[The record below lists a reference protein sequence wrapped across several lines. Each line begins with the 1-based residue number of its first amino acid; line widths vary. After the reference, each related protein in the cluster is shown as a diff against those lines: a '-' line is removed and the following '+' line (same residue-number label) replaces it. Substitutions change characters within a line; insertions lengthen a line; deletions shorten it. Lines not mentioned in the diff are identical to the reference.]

1 MDQFQQK
8 FVEEALEHVEKLEE
22 NLFELENHQEDYDP
36 ELIQS
41 IFRSMH
47 TIKGSGMMFGF
58 EDLSKFTH
66 NFETIYDLIRNDK
79 LKVTKDIVD
88 LSFESLDYIRK
99 LLDIGEGKLTDPDE
113 IAELNDFINRIVKHF
128 PEGTTLTKGKAEREA
143 EEKAKKEA
151 EAAKA
156 GPKNYLVTIEPM
168 ESLLENGTNPL
179 YTIDDLTAL
188 GEWKTVAFTNKVE
201 PFNKFKPLAMKISW
215 QVLLHTE
222 QDAVNDILDNFIFIE
237 DECKVDIAEL
247 PAGDYLNNEDKLP
260 ELLKNAAE
268 NAKPLTPAD
277 FEQFKQA
284 APAPAPEPVK
294 EEPAA
299 PAPSPEGAAAKK
311 ADKAAPKKEEAKIAT
326 MRVASSKIDELV
338 NAVSELVTMQAQL
351 NLLAEKQGVPAL
363 SAIAEQMEKTT
374 RALRENAFSLSLIPL
389 GGELV
394 RFQRLVRDLSNNLK
408 KNLEFVVEGGEIELD
423 KNIIEHL
430 TDPLM
435 HMIRNSGDHGI
446 ELPEERI
453 AKGKDPKGTIRL
465 KAFYSGS
472 SVIIQLSDDGKGM
485 DPEKIFKKAV
495 EKGVVD
501 ANAKLNKK
509 EILNLIF
516 ASGFS
521 TAEKVSDVS
530 GRGVGMDVVKSKIAE
545 IRGEVTIDS
554 EVDKGT
560 TFTLDLPLTLS
571 IIDGLLTKVNGEQ
584 FIFPLSN
591 IERILSP
598 KEVKFNHSGIGNFF
612 EYNGEQSMYIEL
624 NSMFYQMDTL
634 MDTSKIIMV
643 RSGDKHVGIVVDQ
656 IIGEY
661 QIVVKPLGR
670 FLRRIDMI
678 SGASVMGD
686 GSLSLIIDTT
696 RLVNYYNQLRYR
708 KDTNET
714 QEGKEA

>member
-8 FVEEALEHVEKLEE
+8 FVEEALDNVEKLEE
-22 NLFELENHQEDYDP
+22 NLFELENNMENYDP

-66 NFETIYDLIRNDK
+66 NFETIYDLVRNDK
-79 LKVTKDIVD
+79 IKVTKEIVD

-99 LLDIGEGKLTDPDE
+99 LLDIGEGKLTDPAD
-113 IAELNDFINRIVKHF
+113 IAQLEEFIGRITKHF
-128 PEGTTLTKGKAEREA
+128 PAGTTLTKGRAEREA
-143 EEKAKKEA
+143 EEKAKREA
-151 EAAKA
+151 ELAKS
-156 GPKNYLVTIEPM
+156 GPKNYLITIEPM

-188 GEWKTVAFTNKVE
+188 GEWKTVAYTDKVE
-201 PFNKFKPLAMKISW
+201 PFNQFKPLAMRVEW

-222 QDAVNDILDNFIFIE
+222 QDAMNDIKDNFIFIE

-247 PAGDYLNNEDKLP
+247 PAGNYVQGNAKLD
-260 ELLKNAAE
+260 EMLKSAAE
-268 NAKPLTPAD
+268 TSKRLVAAD
-277 FEQFKQA
+277 FEQFKEEAPAKVEESKVEAQPAAQEAKKA
-284 APAPAPEPVK
+284 AP
-294 EEPAA
+294 
-299 PAPSPEGAAAKK
+299 AAAKK
-311 ADKAAPKKEEAKIAT
+311 DEAKIAT

-338 NAVSELVTMQAQL
+338 NAVSEMVTMQAQL
-351 NLLAEKQGVPAL
+351 NLLAEKQGVAAL

-453 AKGKDPKGTIRL
+453 AKGKDPKGTILL

-485 DPEKIFKKAV
+485 DPDKIFKKAV
-495 EKGVVD
+495 EKGLVD
-501 ANAKLNKK
+501 ANANLSKK

-584 FIFPLSN
+584 FIFPLAN

-598 KEVKFNHSGIGNFF
+598 KEVQFNHSGIGNFF
-612 EYNGEQSMYIEL
+612 TYGEEQMMYIEL
-624 NSMFYQMDTL
+624 NSMFYQMDSL

-656 IIGEY
+656 IVGEY

-670 FLRRIDMI
+670 FLRKIDMI

-696 RLVNYYNQLRYR
+696 RLVNYYNQQRYR
-708 KDTNET
+708 KDAKESK
-714 QEGKEA
+714 EGKEA

>member
-8 FVEEALEHVEKLEE
+8 FVEEALDNVEMLEE
-22 NLFELENHQEDYDP
+22 NLFELERNMDNYDP
-36 ELIQS
+36 ELIQR

-58 EDLSKFTH
+58 EDLSRFTH

-79 LKVTKDIVD
+79 LAVTKDIVD
-88 LSFESLDYIRK
+88 LSFESLDYIKK
-99 LLDIGEGKLTDPDE
+99 LLDIGEGKLTNPDD
-113 IAELNDFINRIVKHF
+113 IAQLNEFIGRITKHF
-128 PEGTTLTKGKAEREA
+128 PEGTTLTKGRAEREA
-143 EEKAKKEA
+143 EEKAKREA
-151 EAAKA
+151 EASQN

-168 ESLLENGTNPL
+168 EALLENGTNPL
-179 YTIDDLTAL
+179 YTVDDLTAL

-201 PFNKFKPLAMKISW
+201 AFTQFKPLAMRINW

-222 QDAVNDILDNFIFIE
+222 QDAINDIKDNFIFIE

-247 PAGDYLNNEDKLP
+247 PAGDYIVTGCDGKID
-260 ELLKNAAE
+260 ELLQKAAE
-268 NAKPLTPAD
+268 SGKYLTASD
-277 FEQFKQA
+277 FEQFKQEVKTEVT
-284 APAPAPEPVK
+284 PEASQATTTTDTTTQTTDKKDNNVQ
-294 EEPAA
+294 
-299 PAPSPEGAAAKK
+299 AAKK
-311 ADKAAPKKEEAKIAT
+311 DEAKIAT

-351 NLLAEKQGVPAL
+351 NLVAERQGLPSL

-374 RALRENAFSLSLIPL
+374 RTLRENAFSLSLIPL

-394 RFQRLVRDLSNNLK
+394 RFQRLVRDLSNNLHK
-408 KNLEFVVEGGEIELD
+408 QLEFIVEGGEIELD

-453 AKGKDPKGTIRL
+453 AKGKDPKGTIKL

-485 DPEKIFKKAV
+485 DPDKIFKKAV
-495 EKGVVD
+495 EKGLVSP
-501 ANAKLNKK
+501 NAKLTKK
-509 EILNLIF
+509 ETLNLIF

-591 IERILSP
+591 IEKILSP
-598 KEVKFNHSGIGNFF
+598 KEVEFKNNGVGNVFV
-612 EYNGEQSMYIEL
+612 YDNEQIAYIEL
-624 NSMFYQMDTL
+624 NALFYSMDTL
-634 MDTSKIIMV
+634 MDTAKIIMV
-643 RSGDKHVGIVVDQ
+643 RSGEKRVGIVVDQ
-656 IIGEY
+656 IVGEF
-661 QIVVKPLGR
+661 QIVVKPLGK
-670 FLRRIDMI
+670 FLRKVDMI

-686 GSLSLIIDTT
+686 GSLSLVIDPT
-696 RLVNYYNQLRYR
+696 RLITYHAQQRYR
-708 KDTNET
+708 KDIKEQN
-714 QEGKEA
+714 KEA

>member
-8 FVEEALEHVEKLEE
+8 FVEEALDNVEMLEE
-22 NLFELENHQEDYDP
+22 NLFELEKNMDNYDP
-36 ELIQS
+36 ELIQR

-58 EDLSKFTH
+58 EDLSRFTH

-79 LKVTKDIVD
+79 LAVTKEIVD
-88 LSFESLDYIRK
+88 LSFESLDYIKK
-99 LLDIGEGKLTDPDE
+99 LLDIGEGKLTNPDD
-113 IAELNDFINRIVKHF
+113 IAQLNDFIGRITKHF
-128 PEGTTLTKGKAEREA
+128 PEGTTLTKGRAEREA
-143 EEKAKKEA
+143 EEKAKREA
-151 EAAKA
+151 EAAKN

-168 ESLLENGTNPL
+168 EALLENGTNPL
-179 YTIDDLTAL
+179 YTVDDLTAL
-188 GEWKTVAFTNKVE
+188 GSWRTIAFTNKVE
-201 PFNKFKPLAMKISW
+201 PFTQFKPLAMRINW

-222 QDAVNDILDNFIFIE
+222 QDAVNDIKDNFIFIE
-237 DECKVDIAEL
+237 DECKVEITEL
-247 PAGDYLNNEDKLP
+247 PAGDYIETGCDGKVD
-260 ELLKNAAE
+260 ELLKQAIE
-268 NAKPLTPAD
+268 NEKYLVASD
-277 FEQFKQA
+277 FEQFKQEPKA
-284 APAPAPEPVK
+284 ETVPEPVSK
-294 EEPAA
+294 PQQPQAEKKDNNA
-299 PAPSPEGAAAKK
+299 PVAKK
-311 ADKAAPKKEEAKIAT
+311 DEAKIAT

-351 NLLAEKQGVPAL
+351 NVVAERQGIAAL

-374 RALRENAFSLSLIPL
+374 RTLRENAFSLSLIPL

-394 RFQRLVRDLSNNLK
+394 RFQRLVRDLSNNLHK
-408 KNLEFVVEGGEIELD
+408 QLEFVVEGGEIELD

-453 AKGKDPKGTIRL
+453 AKGKDPKGIIKL

-485 DPEKIFKKAV
+485 DPDKIFKKAV
-495 EKGVVD
+495 EKGLVS
-501 ANAKLNKK
+501 ANAKLSKK
-509 EILNLIF
+509 DTLNLIF

-591 IERILSP
+591 IEKILSP
-598 KEVKFNHSGIGNFF
+598 KEVEFKNSVGNVFI
-612 EYNGEQSMYIEL
+612 YDNEQIAYIEL
-624 NSMFYQMDTL
+624 NSLFYSMDTL
-634 MDTSKIIMV
+634 MDTAKIIMV
-643 RSGDKHVGIVVDQ
+643 RSGEKHFGIVVDQ
-656 IIGEY
+656 IVGEF
-661 QIVVKPLGR
+661 QIVVKPLGK
-670 FLRRIDMI
+670 FLRKVDMI

-686 GSLSLIIDTT
+686 GSLSLVIDTT
-696 RLVNYYNQLRYR
+696 RLINYHMQQRYR
-708 KDTNET
+708 KDMNA
-714 QEGKEA
+714 QNKEA

>member
-8 FVEEALEHVEKLEE
+8 FVEEALEHVERLEE
-22 NLFELENHQEDYDP
+22 NLFELENNMENYDP

-66 NFETIYDLIRNDK
+66 NFETIYDLVRNDK

-99 LLDIGEGKLTDPDE
+99 LLDIGEGKLTDPDD
-113 IAELNDFINRIVKHF
+113 IAQLNDFIARIVQHF
-128 PEGTTLTKGKAEREA
+128 PAGTTLTKGKAEREA
-143 EEKAKKEA
+143 EEKAA
-151 EAAKA
+151 REAAAAQA

-179 YTIDDLTAL
+179 YTVDDLTAL
-188 GEWKTVAFTNKVE
+188 GAWKSVAYTDKVD
-201 PFNKFKPLAMKISW
+201 PFSSFNPLAMRINW
-215 QVLLHTE
+215 QMLLHTE
-222 QDAVNDILDNFIFIE
+222 QDAVNDIKDNFIFIE
-237 DECKVDIAEL
+237 DECKVDIADL
-247 PAGDYLNNEDKLP
+247 PSGDYIVTGGEKLE
-260 ELLKNAAE
+260 ELLKSAAE
-268 NAKPLTPAD
+268 SGKYLTPAD
-277 FEQFKQA
+277 FEQFKQEA
-284 APAPAPEPVK
+284 PVK
-294 EEPAA
+294 PAEEVKPVEQPSQPSVA
-299 PAPSPEGAAAKK
+299 PKAEKKEGGAA
-311 ADKAAPKKEEAKIAT
+311 KKEEAKIAT

-351 NLLAEKQGVPAL
+351 NLLAEKQGIGAL

-394 RFQRLVRDLSNNLK
+394 RFQRLVRDLSNNLHK
-408 KNLEFVVEGGEIELD
+408 QLEFVVEGGEIELD

-446 ELPEERI
+446 ETPEERI
-453 AKGKDPKGTIRL
+453 AKGKDPKGTIKL

-495 EKGVVD
+495 EKGLVD
-501 ANAKLNKK
+501 AGVKLTKK
-509 EILNLIF
+509 ETLNLIF

-554 EVDKGT
+554 EIDKGT
-560 TFTLDLPLTLS
+560 VFTLDLPLTLS

-598 KEVKFNHSGIGNFF
+598 KEVEFNRNGLGNIFI
-612 EYNGEQSMYIEL
+612 YNGEQVTYVEL
-624 NSMFYQMDTL
+624 NSLFYSMDTL

-656 IIGEY
+656 IVGEF
-661 QIVVKPLGR
+661 QIVVKPLGK
-670 FLRRIDMI
+670 FLRKVDMI

-686 GSLSLIIDTT
+686 GSLSLVIDTT
-696 RLVNYYNQLRYR
+696 RLVNYYIQQRYR
-708 KDTNET
+708 KDIKET
-714 QEGKEA
+714 KEA

>member
-8 FVEEALEHVEKLEE
+8 FVEEALDNVEKLEE
-22 NLFELENHQEDYDP
+22 NLFELENNMETYDP

-58 EDLSKFTH
+58 EDLSRFTH
-66 NFETIYDLIRNDK
+66 NFETIYDLVRNDK

-99 LLDIGEGKLTDPDE
+99 LLDIGEGKLTDPDD
-113 IAELNDFINRIVKHF
+113 IAQLNEFIGRITKHF
-128 PEGTTLTKGKAEREA
+128 PEGTTLTKGRAEREA
-143 EEKAKKEA
+143 EEAAKKAA
-151 EAAKA
+151 EAAA
-156 GPKNYLVTIEPM
+156 GGPKNYLVTMEPM

-179 YTIDDLTAL
+179 YTVDDLTAL
-188 GEWKTVAFTNKVE
+188 GEWKTVAFTDKVS
-201 PFNKFKPLAMKISW
+201 PFNEFKPLAMKISW

-222 QDAVNDILDNFIFIE
+222 QDAVNDIKDNFIFIE

-247 PAGDYLNNEDKLP
+247 PSGDYIVGENEKLA
-260 ELLKNAAE
+260 ELLKNASE
-268 NAKPLTPAD
+268 NNKLLVAAD
-277 FEQFKQA
+277 FEPFK
-284 APAPAPEPVK
+284 EEVKTPVK
-294 EEPAA
+294 ETEKPAA
-299 PAPSPEGAAAKK
+299 EAESVPSVAPKAEKKEAGAA
-311 ADKAAPKKEEAKIAT
+311 KKEEAKIAT
-326 MRVASSKIDELV
+326 MRVASQKIDELV
-338 NAVSELVTMQAQL
+338 NAVSEMVTMQAQL

-363 SAIAEQMEKTT
+363 SAIAEAMEKTT

-394 RFQRLVRDLSNNLK
+394 RFQRLVRDLSKNLNK
-408 KNLEFVVEGGEIELD
+408 DLEFVVEGGEIELD

-446 ELPEERI
+446 ETPEERI

-485 DPEKIFKKAV
+485 DPNKIFNKAV
-495 EKGVVD
+495 EKGLVD
-501 ANAKLNKK
+501 PNANLSKK

-554 EVDKGT
+554 EIDKGT
-560 TFTLDLPLTLS
+560 VFTLDLPLTLS

-598 KEVKFNHSGIGNFF
+598 KEVQFNRSGVGNIFI
-612 EYNGEQSMYIEL
+612 YNGEQIMFIEL
-624 NSMFYQMDTL
+624 NSMFYSMDTL
-634 MDTSKIIMV
+634 IDTSKIIMV
-643 RSGDKHVGIVVDQ
+643 KSGDRHVGIVVDQ
-656 IIGEY
+656 IVGEY

-670 FLRRIDMI
+670 FLRKVDMI

-686 GSLSLIIDTT
+686 GSLSLVIDTT
-696 RLVNYYNQLRYR
+696 RLVNFYNQQRYR
-708 KDTNET
+708 KDTKE
-714 QEGKEA
+714 KEA

>member
-8 FVEEALEHVEKLEE
+8 FVEEALDNVEMLEE
-22 NLFELENHQEDYDP
+22 NLFELEKNMDNYDP

-58 EDLSKFTH
+58 EDLSRFTH

-79 LKVTKDIVD
+79 LAVTKDIVD
-88 LSFESLDYIRK
+88 LSFESLDYIKK
-99 LLDIGEGKLTDPDE
+99 LLDIGEGKLTNPDD
-113 IAELNDFINRIVKHF
+113 IAQLNDFIGRITKHF
-128 PEGTTLTKGKAEREA
+128 PEGTTLTKGRAEREA

-151 EAAKA
+151 EAAKN

-168 ESLLENGTNPL
+168 EALLENGTNPF

-188 GEWKTVAFTNKVE
+188 GDWKTVAFTDKVE
-201 PFNKFKPLAMKISW
+201 PFTQFKPLAMRINW

-222 QDAVNDILDNFIFIE
+222 QDAVNDIKDNFIFIE

-247 PAGDYLNNEDKLP
+247 PAGDYIKTGSDGKID
-260 ELLKNAAE
+260 ELLKQAAE
-268 NAKPLTPAD
+268 SGKYLTVAD
-277 FEQFKQA
+277 FEQFKQ
-284 APAPAPEPVK
+284 EPVK
-294 EEPAA
+294 EPTPESTPAA
-299 PAPSPEGAAAKK
+299 TQQATPATDKKEANATAKK
-311 ADKAAPKKEEAKIAT
+311 DEAKIAT

-351 NLLAEKQGVPAL
+351 NVVAERQGIPSL

-374 RALRENAFSLSLIPL
+374 RTLRENAFSLSLIPL

-394 RFQRLVRDLSNNLK
+394 RFQRLVRDLSNNLHK
-408 KNLEFVVEGGEIELD
+408 QLEFVVEGGEIELD

-453 AKGKDPKGTIRL
+453 VAGKDPKGIIKL

-485 DPEKIFKKAV
+485 DPDKIFKKAV
-495 EKGVVD
+495 EKGLVS
-501 ANAKLNKK
+501 ANAKLTKK
-509 EILNLIF
+509 ETLNLIF

-545 IRGEVTIDS
+545 IRGEVSIDS
-554 EVDKGT
+554 EVGKGT

-598 KEVKFNHSGIGNFF
+598 KEVEFKNNGLGNVFI
-612 EYNGEQSMYIEL
+612 YSNEQISYIEL
-624 NSMFYQMDTL
+624 NSLFYSMDTL
-634 MDTSKIIMV
+634 MDTAKIIMV

-656 IIGEY
+656 IVGEF
-661 QIVVKPLGR
+661 QIVVKPLGK
-670 FLRRIDMI
+670 FLRKVDMI

-686 GSLSLIIDTT
+686 GSLSLVIDTT
-696 RLVNYYNQLRYR
+696 RLITYNQQQRYR
-708 KDTNET
+708 NDMKQDK
-714 QEGKEA
+714 KEA

>member
-8 FVEEALEHVEKLEE
+8 FVEEALDNVEMLEE
-22 NLFELENHQEDYDP
+22 NLFELEKNMDNYDP
-36 ELIQS
+36 ELIQR

-58 EDLSKFTH
+58 EDLSRFTH

-79 LKVTKDIVD
+79 LAVTKEIVD
-88 LSFESLDYIRK
+88 LSFESLDYIKK
-99 LLDIGEGKLTDPDE
+99 LLDIGEGKLTNPDD
-113 IAELNDFINRIVKHF
+113 IAQLNDFIGRITKHF
-128 PEGTTLTKGKAEREA
+128 PEGTTLTKGRAEREA
-143 EEKAKKEA
+143 EEKAKREA
-151 EAAKA
+151 EAAKN

-168 ESLLENGTNPL
+168 EALLENGTNPL
-179 YTIDDLTAL
+179 YTVDDLTAL
-188 GEWKTVAFTNKVE
+188 GSWRTIAFTNKVE
-201 PFNKFKPLAMKISW
+201 PFTQFKPLAMRINW

-222 QDAVNDILDNFIFIE
+222 QDAVNDIKDNFIFIE
-237 DECKVDIAEL
+237 DECKVEITEL
-247 PAGDYLNNEDKLP
+247 PAGDYIETCCDGKVD
-260 ELLKNAAE
+260 ELLKQAIE
-268 NAKPLTPAD
+268 NEKYLVASD
-277 FEQFKQA
+277 FEQFKQEPKA
-284 APAPAPEPVK
+284 ETVPEPVSK
-294 EEPAA
+294 PQQPQAEKKDNNA
-299 PAPSPEGAAAKK
+299 PVAKK
-311 ADKAAPKKEEAKIAT
+311 DEAKIAT

-351 NLLAEKQGVPAL
+351 NVVAERQGIAAL

-374 RALRENAFSLSLIPL
+374 RTLRENAFSLSLIPL

-394 RFQRLVRDLSNNLK
+394 RFQRLVRDLSNNLHK
-408 KNLEFVVEGGEIELD
+408 QLEFVVEGGEIELD

-446 ELPEERI
+446 EVPEERI
-453 AKGKDPKGTIRL
+453 AKGKDPKGIIKL

-485 DPEKIFKKAV
+485 DPDKIFKKAV
-495 EKGVVD
+495 EKGLVS
-501 ANAKLNKK
+501 ANAKLSKK
-509 EILNLIF
+509 DTLNLIF

-591 IERILSP
+591 IEKILSP
-598 KEVKFNHSGIGNFF
+598 KEVEFKNSVGNVFI
-612 EYNGEQSMYIEL
+612 YDNEQIAYIEL
-624 NSMFYQMDTL
+624 NSLFYSMDTL
-634 MDTSKIIMV
+634 MDTAKIIMV
-643 RSGDKHVGIVVDQ
+643 RSGEKHFGIVVDQ
-656 IIGEY
+656 IVGEF
-661 QIVVKPLGR
+661 QIVVKPLGK
-670 FLRRIDMI
+670 FLRKVDMI

-686 GSLSLIIDTT
+686 GSLSLVIDTT
-696 RLVNYYNQLRYR
+696 RLINYHMQQRYR
-708 KDTNET
+708 KDMNA
-714 QEGKEA
+714 QNKEA

>member
-8 FVEEALEHVEKLEE
+8 FVEEALDNVEMLEE
-22 NLFELENHQEDYDP
+22 NLFELEKNMDNYDP
-36 ELIQS
+36 ELIQR

-58 EDLSKFTH
+58 EDLSRFTH

-79 LKVTKDIVD
+79 LAVTKEIVD
-88 LSFESLDYIRK
+88 LSFESLDYIKK
-99 LLDIGEGKLTDPDE
+99 LLDIGEGKLTNPDD
-113 IAELNDFINRIVKHF
+113 IAQLNDFIGRITKHF
-128 PEGTTLTKGKAEREA
+128 PEGTTLTKGRAEREA
-143 EEKAKKEA
+143 EEKAKREA
-151 EAAKA
+151 EAAKN

-168 ESLLENGTNPL
+168 EALLENGTNPL
-179 YTIDDLTAL
+179 YTVDDLTAL
-188 GEWKTVAFTNKVE
+188 GSWRTIAFTNKVE
-201 PFNKFKPLAMKISW
+201 PFTQFKPLAMRINW

-222 QDAVNDILDNFIFIE
+222 QDAVNDIKDNFIFIE
-237 DECKVDIAEL
+237 DECKVEITEL
-247 PAGDYLNNEDKLP
+247 PAGDYIETGCDGKVD
-260 ELLKNAAE
+260 ELLKQAIE
-268 NAKPLTPAD
+268 NEKYLVASD
-277 FEQFKQA
+277 FEQFKQEPKA
-284 APAPAPEPVK
+284 EIVPEPVSK
-294 EEPAA
+294 PQQPQAEKKDNNA
-299 PAPSPEGAAAKK
+299 PVAKK
-311 ADKAAPKKEEAKIAT
+311 DEAKIAT

-351 NLLAEKQGVPAL
+351 NVVAERQGIAAL

-374 RALRENAFSLSLIPL
+374 RTLRENAFSLSLIPL

-394 RFQRLVRDLSNNLK
+394 RFQRLVRDLSNNLHK
-408 KNLEFVVEGGEIELD
+408 QLEFVVEGGEIELD

-453 AKGKDPKGTIRL
+453 AKGKDPKGIIKL

-485 DPEKIFKKAV
+485 DPDKIFKKAV
-495 EKGVVD
+495 EKGLVS
-501 ANAKLNKK
+501 ANAKLSKK
-509 EILNLIF
+509 DTLNLIF

-591 IERILSP
+591 IEKILSP
-598 KEVKFNHSGIGNFF
+598 KEVEFKNSVGNVFI
-612 EYNGEQSMYIEL
+612 YDNEQIAYIEL
-624 NSMFYQMDTL
+624 NSLFYSMDTL
-634 MDTSKIIMV
+634 MDTAKIIMV
-643 RSGDKHVGIVVDQ
+643 RSGEKHFGIVVDQ
-656 IIGEY
+656 IVGEF
-661 QIVVKPLGR
+661 QIVVKPLGK
-670 FLRRIDMI
+670 FLRKVDMI

-686 GSLSLIIDTT
+686 GSLSLVIDTT
-696 RLVNYYNQLRYR
+696 RLINYHMQQRYR
-708 KDTNET
+708 KDMNA
-714 QEGKEA
+714 QNKEA

>member
-8 FVEEALEHVEKLEE
+8 FVEEALDNVEMLEE
-22 NLFELENHQEDYDP
+22 NLFELEKNMDNYDP
-36 ELIQS
+36 ELIQR

-58 EDLSKFTH
+58 EDLSRFTH

-79 LKVTKDIVD
+79 LAVTKEIVD
-88 LSFESLDYIRK
+88 LSFESLDYIKK
-99 LLDIGEGKLTDPDE
+99 LLDIGEGKLTNPDD
-113 IAELNDFINRIVKHF
+113 IAQLNDFIGRITKHF
-128 PEGTTLTKGKAEREA
+128 PEGTTLTKGRAEREA
-143 EEKAKKEA
+143 EEKAKREA
-151 EAAKA
+151 EAAKN

-168 ESLLENGTNPL
+168 EALLENGTNPL
-179 YTIDDLTAL
+179 YTVDDLTAL
-188 GEWKTVAFTNKVE
+188 GSWRTIAFTNKVE
-201 PFNKFKPLAMKISW
+201 PFTQFKPLAMRINW

-222 QDAVNDILDNFIFIE
+222 QDAVNDIKDNFIFIE
-237 DECKVDIAEL
+237 DECKVEITEL
-247 PAGDYLNNEDKLP
+247 PAGDYIETGCDGKVD
-260 ELLKNAAE
+260 ELLKQAIE
-268 NAKPLTPAD
+268 NEKYLVASD
-277 FEQFKQA
+277 FEQFKQEPKA
-284 APAPAPEPVK
+284 ETVPEPVSK
-294 EEPAA
+294 PQQPQAEKKDNNA
-299 PAPSPEGAAAKK
+299 PVAKK
-311 ADKAAPKKEEAKIAT
+311 DEAKIAT

-351 NLLAEKQGVPAL
+351 NVVAERQGIAAL

-374 RALRENAFSLSLIPL
+374 RTLRENAFSLSLIPL

-394 RFQRLVRDLSNNLK
+394 RFQRLVRDLSNNLHK
-408 KNLEFVVEGGEIELD
+408 QLEFVVEGGEIELD

-453 AKGKDPKGTIRL
+453 AKGKDPKGIIKL

-485 DPEKIFKKAV
+485 DPDKIFKKAV
-495 EKGVVD
+495 EKGLVS
-501 ANAKLNKK
+501 ANAKLSKK
-509 EILNLIF
+509 DTLNLIF

-591 IERILSP
+591 IEKILSP
-598 KEVKFNHSGIGNFF
+598 KEVEFKNSIGNVFI
-612 EYNGEQSMYIEL
+612 YDNEQIAYIEL
-624 NSMFYQMDTL
+624 NSLFYSMDTL
-634 MDTSKIIMV
+634 MDTAKIIMV
-643 RSGDKHVGIVVDQ
+643 RSGEKHFGIVVDQ
-656 IIGEY
+656 IVGEF
-661 QIVVKPLGR
+661 QIVVKPLGK
-670 FLRRIDMI
+670 FLRKVDMI

-686 GSLSLIIDTT
+686 GSLSLVIDTT
-696 RLVNYYNQLRYR
+696 RLINYHMQQRYR
-708 KDTNET
+708 KDMNA
-714 QEGKEA
+714 QNKEA

>member
-8 FVEEALEHVEKLEE
+8 FVEEALDNVEKLEE
-22 NLFELENHQEDYDP
+22 NLFELENNMETYDP

-58 EDLSKFTH
+58 EDLSRFTH
-66 NFETIYDLIRNDK
+66 NFETIYDLVRNDK

-99 LLDIGEGKLTDPDE
+99 LLDIGEGKLSDPDD
-113 IAELNDFINRIVKHF
+113 IAQLNDFISRITKHF

-143 EEKAKKEA
+143 EEAAKKAA
-151 EAAKA
+151 EAAA
-156 GPKNYLVTIEPM
+156 GGPKNYLVTIEPM

-179 YTIDDLTAL
+179 YTVDDLTAL
-188 GEWKTVAFTNKVE
+188 GEWKTVAFTDKVS
-201 PFNKFKPLAMKISW
+201 PFNEFKPLSMKISW

-222 QDAVNDILDNFIFIE
+222 QDAVNDIKDNFIFIE
-237 DECKVDIAEL
+237 DECKVDIIEL
-247 PAGDYLNNEDKLP
+247 PAGDYIVGANEKLA
-260 ELLKNAAE
+260 ELLKSASDN
-268 NAKPLTPAD
+268 NKPLVAAD
-277 FEQFKQA
+277 FEPFKQEVA
-284 APAPAPEPVK
+284 KSEKAPEKTVEAAVSSAPKVEKK
-294 EEPAA
+294 EAA
-299 PAPSPEGAAAKK
+299 
-311 ADKAAPKKEEAKIAT
+311 AAPKKEDAAKIAT

-338 NAVSELVTMQAQL
+338 NAVSEMVTMQAQL
-351 NLLAEKQGVPAL
+351 NLLAEKQGIPAL
-363 SAIAEQMEKTT
+363 SAIAETMEKTT

-394 RFQRLVRDLSNNLK
+394 RFQRLVRDLS
-408 KNLEFVVEGGEIELD
+408 KNLNKELEFIVEGGEIELD

-435 HMIRNSGDHGI
+435 HMIRNSGDHGV

-453 AKGKDPKGTIRL
+453 AKGKDPKGTIKL

-485 DPEKIFKKAV
+485 DPAKIFKKAV
-495 EKGVVD
+495 EKGLVD
-501 ANAKLNKK
+501 ENANLSKK

-554 EVDKGT
+554 EIDKGT
-560 TFTLDLPLTLS
+560 VFTLDLPLTLS

-598 KEVKFNHSGIGNFF
+598 KEVEFNHSGVGNIFI
-612 EYNGEQSMYIEL
+612 YNGEQIMFIEL
-624 NSMFYQMDTL
+624 NSMFYSMDTL
-634 MDTSKIIMV
+634 IDTSKIIMV
-643 RSGDKHVGIVVDQ
+643 KSGDKHVGIVVDQ

-670 FLRRIDMI
+670 FMRKVDMI

-686 GSLSLIIDTT
+686 GSLSLVIDTT

-708 KDTNET
+708 KDTKE
-714 QEGKEA
+714 KEA

>member
-8 FVEEALEHVEKLEE
+8 FVEEALDNVEMLEE
-22 NLFELENHQEDYDP
+22 NLFELEKNMDNYDP
-36 ELIQS
+36 ELIQR

-58 EDLSKFTH
+58 EDLSRFTH

-79 LKVTKDIVD
+79 LAVTKEIVD
-88 LSFESLDYIRK
+88 LSFESLDYIKK
-99 LLDIGEGKLTDPDE
+99 LLDIGEGKLTNPDD
-113 IAELNDFINRIVKHF
+113 IAQLNDFIGRITKHF
-128 PEGTTLTKGKAEREA
+128 PEGTTLTKGRAEREA
-143 EEKAKKEA
+143 EEKAKREA
-151 EAAKA
+151 EAAKN

-168 ESLLENGTNPL
+168 EALLENGTNPL
-179 YTIDDLTAL
+179 YTVDDLTAL
-188 GEWKTVAFTNKVE
+188 GSWRTIAFTNKVE
-201 PFNKFKPLAMKISW
+201 PFTQFKPLAMRINW

-222 QDAVNDILDNFIFIE
+222 QDAVNDIKDNFIFIE
-237 DECKVDIAEL
+237 DECKVEITEL
-247 PAGDYLNNEDKLP
+247 PAGDYIETGCDGKVD
-260 ELLKNAAE
+260 ELLKQAIE
-268 NAKPLTPAD
+268 NEKYLVASD
-277 FEQFKQA
+277 FEQFKQEPKA
-284 APAPAPEPVK
+284 ETVPEPVSK
-294 EEPAA
+294 PQQPQAEKKDNNA
-299 PAPSPEGAAAKK
+299 PVAKK
-311 ADKAAPKKEEAKIAT
+311 DEAKIAT

-351 NLLAEKQGVPAL
+351 NVVAERQGIVAL

-374 RALRENAFSLSLIPL
+374 RTLRENAFSLSLIPL

-394 RFQRLVRDLSNNLK
+394 RFQRLVRDLSNNLHK
-408 KNLEFVVEGGEIELD
+408 QLEFVVEGGEIELD

-453 AKGKDPKGTIRL
+453 AKGKDPKGIIKL

-485 DPEKIFKKAV
+485 DPDKIFKKAV
-495 EKGVVD
+495 EKGLVS
-501 ANAKLNKK
+501 ANAKLSKK
-509 EILNLIF
+509 DTLNLIF

-591 IERILSP
+591 IEKILSP
-598 KEVKFNHSGIGNFF
+598 KEVEFKNSVGNVFI
-612 EYNGEQSMYIEL
+612 YDNEQIAYIEL
-624 NSMFYQMDTL
+624 NSLFYSMDTL
-634 MDTSKIIMV
+634 MDTAKIIMV
-643 RSGDKHVGIVVDQ
+643 RSGEKHFGIVVDQ
-656 IIGEY
+656 IVGEF
-661 QIVVKPLGR
+661 QIVVKPLGK
-670 FLRRIDMI
+670 FLRKVDMI

-686 GSLSLIIDTT
+686 GSLSLVIDTT
-696 RLVNYYNQLRYR
+696 RLINYHMQQRYR
-708 KDTNET
+708 KDMNA
-714 QEGKEA
+714 QNKEA

>member
-8 FVEEALEHVEKLEE
+8 FVEEALDNVEKLEE
-22 NLFELENHQEDYDP
+22 NLFELESNMENYDP

-58 EDLSKFTH
+58 DDLSRFTH
-66 NFETIYDLIRNDK
+66 NFETIYDLVRNDK

-99 LLDIGEGKLTDPDE
+99 LLDIGEGKLTDPDD
-113 IAELNDFINRIVKHF
+113 IAQLNDFIGRITKHF
-128 PEGTTLTKGKAEREA
+128 PEGTTLTKGRAEREA

-179 YTIDDLTAL
+179 YTVDDLTGL
-188 GEWKTVAFTNKVE
+188 GEWKTVAFTDKVE
-201 PFNKFKPLAMKISW
+201 SFNQFKPLAMRINW

-222 QDAVNDILDNFIFIE
+222 QDAVNDIQDNFIFIE

-247 PAGDYLNNEDKLP
+247 PSGDYIVAGGEVLEA
-260 ELLKNAAE
+260 LLKTAAE
-268 NAKPLTPAD
+268 SGKYLTPAD

-284 APAPAPEPVK
+284 APEQEPAK
-294 EEPAA
+294 EEAKAEQPVQ
-299 PAPSPEGAAAKK
+299 AAAQKSEKK
-311 ADKAAPKKEEAKIAT
+311 EAGPKKEEAKIAT

-338 NAVSELVTMQAQL
+338 NAVSEMVTMQAQL
-351 NLLAEKQGVPAL
+351 NLMAEKQGIPAL

-394 RFQRLVRDLSNNLK
+394 RFQRLVRDLSNNLHK
-408 KNLEFVVEGGEIELD
+408 QLEFIVEGGEIELD

-485 DPEKIFKKAV
+485 DPDKIFKKAV
-495 EKGVVD
+495 EKGLVD
-501 ANAKLNKK
+501 PNAKLAKK

-545 IRGEVTIDS
+545 IRGEVSIDS
-554 EVDKGT
+554 EIDKGT

-598 KEVKFNHSGIGNFF
+598 KEVQFNHSGVGNVFT
-612 EYNGEQSMYIEL
+612 YGGEQIGYIEL
-624 NSMFYQMDTL
+624 NSMFYSMDTL

-643 RSGDKHVGIVVDQ
+643 RSGEKHFGIVVDQ

-670 FLRRIDMI
+670 FMRKVDMI

-686 GSLSLIIDTT
+686 GSLSLVVDTT
-696 RLVNYYNQLRYR
+696 RMVNYYIQQRYR
-708 KDTNET
+708 KDVKE
-714 QEGKEA
+714 KEA